1 MSDGTRLDTID
12 RTAPLQG
19 PWVERI
25 GGGRWRL
32 RAAQRIAAPR
42 ARLFP
47 FFADAHNLARL
58 TPPEMRFEIL
68 TPGAVAMREGA
79 LIDYR
84 IRVWGVPLRWRT
96 VISRWDP
103 PNEFVDEQIS
113 GPYAEWVHRH
123 RFTEQDASTTL
134 MEDEVLFRLPFGPI
148 GALAGPVV
156 RRQLTRIF
164 AYRRAVIAGVGAA
177 GSGRAAGWAASEASG

>member
-1 MSDGTRLDTID
+1 MSDSTRLDKVD
-12 RTAPLQG
+12 RTEPLDG
-19 PWVERI
+19 LRVERTR
-25 GGGRWRL
+25 GGRWRL
-32 RAAQRIAAPR
+32 RAAQLVAAPR

-47 FFADAHNLARL
+47 FFADARNLARL

-68 TPGAVAMREGA
+68 TPGAIAMREGA

-123 RFTEQDASTTL
+123 RFTEQDANTTL

-164 AYRRAVIAGVGAA
+164 AYRRAVIAEVGAED
-177 GSGRAAGWAASEASG
+177 GWREPSRHPRTR